1 METQNK
7 ILTVIVPSYNME
19 AYLPKC
25 LGSLIIDDKELLQKL
40 EVIVVNDGSKDRTSE
55 IAHEF
60 EAKYP
65 GVFRVID
72 KKNGHYGSCINA
84 GLAAASG
91 IFIKVLDAD
100 DYYITDNF
108 KYFLAF
114 VDVECEK
121 GNDGADLLLNDWEE
135 DYGDGREFCRVSFS
149 YFQDR
154 QCSVADIEFCG
165 GHRFE
170 MFAVAYRT
178 AILRTIGYRQP
189 EGITHTDKLWINLPM
204 SQVKRIAVF
213 DKVVYHYYV
222 GRPGNT
228 CNAEEYYRTYHV
240 QMNMLTRMISQYN
253 EIKGTLDE
261 QRDTFFRNHFRYR
274 AGRAYTVHLLD
285 RNPLLQKGALKD
297 LDDFIRENARWLY
310 DELGDKTISLRLHYH
325 YIRDWRRNQ
334 RITFMME
341 LRFRVANS
349 LLFVCGRLRRF
360 VHHIRERG
368 IRFALGKL
376 KRQMLH
382 KGEYSR

>member
-25 LGSLIIDDKELLQKL
+25 LGSLIIDDKELLRKL

-55 IAHEF
+55 IAHKF
-60 EAKYP
+60 ETKYP

-84 GLAAASG
+84 GLAAAFG
-91 IFIKVLDAD
+91 VFIKVLDAD
-100 DYYITDNF
+100 DYYLTDNF
-108 KYFLAF
+108 KDFLAF
-114 VDVECEK
+114 VNAECEK

-135 DYGDGREFCRVSFS
+135 DYGDGRELCRVSFS
-149 YFQDR
+149 YLQGR

-178 AILRTIGYRQP
+178 AILRTIGYRQL
-189 EGITHTDKLWINLPM
+189 EGVTHTDKLWINLPM

-240 QMNMLTRMISQYN
+240 QMDMLMRMIIQYN
-253 EIKGTLDE
+253 EIKDMLDNNA
-261 QRDTFFRNHFRYR
+261 DTFFHNHLLYR
-274 AGRAYTVHLLD
+274 ARRAYTVYLVD
-285 RNPLLQKGALKD
+285 RSPLLQKNVLKT
-297 LDDFIRENARWLY
+297 LDDFLFEHARWLY
-310 DELGDKTISLRLHYH
+310 DEVGEQTISRRIHYH
-325 YIRDWRRNQ
+325 FIRDWRRNQ
-334 RITFMME
+334 NGDLLYS
-341 LRFRVANS
+341 LRYGLSRLILRVYGY
-349 LLFVCGRLRRF
+349 LYRLVR
-360 VHHIRERG
+360 
-368 IRFALGKL
+368 
-376 KRQMLH
+376 H
-382 KGEYSR
+382 K